1 MQKKFDNIF
10 HNFQICIHGLRPNSF
25 YQSGEYAFQFLFG
38 EKFQSFKNI
47 FDNNIDQL
55 KKQLDKEELHECDSK
70 TCLAVL
76 KKQFD
81 TFFDLKSSLSSSYQ
95 YQSELAR
102 QKEIFQEIADNRK
115 RCQKQTGKNRDGGK
129 QETMIQKSEYS
140 SPGDNSDAKRE
151 KQEKKENCSEKLS
164 LLIHQNSKRESIYT
178 SNAEIKRNDFCRE
191 KVKSLLN
198 ELHVYFDDFQNL
210 FQRDIK
216 EMEGAFEQND
226 VYLDEI
232 ENQNDLLKDQL
243 LKASLTEDIKNLV
256 ITSCVEIRNKD
267 LHDEIERIS
276 KESKDVSN
284 ESKTVDTACNDAFE
298 VKQELSKRIVELEK
312 DLSKSEVK
320 GIAFEIALQHKSRE
334 NNSLKTVQ
342 KENENFMA
350 SLQLENAHL
359 KQTYKDLFESV
370 QRSKVE
376 IKQCDEVKVKDDF
389 DEIETKNIELEYRVA
404 SLIKENEHL
413 KLTYKN
419 LFDSIK
425 KSWVLKKKQLDI
437 SELNMESGE
446 NVCDN
451 AKCEFLTKFVELE
464 KVLTQQTKDFNDVK
478 LELSNRTTKFEAYFE
493 KLEKTKVVLERQ
505 LARKVDDSKAEKD
518 QFLKEIN
525 HLRTQLENL
534 KGKSVQTKFDKHS
547 ILGKPPADKLLI
559 NSQISKSWFIPKVD
573 VQKSLSKPV
582 TTQSLPKNEKDQLLK
597 RIAYLESK
605 LASQDIRSCQKEYHE
620 LRTSYNA
627 LKVKFDSLNRQKWNI
642 NVSKSSKPKESVSE
656 KVHTGESS
664 KPFSRRVSQFTTYSL
679 QKDRKFSKK
688 SQSFETF
695 SPHKGFKT
703 RASNE
708 NNQSFETS
716 HSCFT
721 PVKQVWSPIKE
732 SQTFEASSSQKSF
745 KTSTFKGKNHVFVTP
760 HSRFTPVKQVWRP
773 KQSHSKSFKYS
784 KSEMLSMQNKNDFA
798 STINKKGRVSNE
810 TNFQDVSSNDI
821 NKWKSSS
828 STRFKTPFETPS
840 FKNQWNIKRNFKSPL
855 IPRELFSNETP
866 VSSPRWNSTSLHRLD
881 TTFNWFSKFGKPVST
896 VLKWVPKVV
905 V

>member
-1 MQKKFDNIF
+1 M
-10 HNFQICIHGLRPNSF
+10 
-25 YQSGEYAFQFLFG
+25 
-38 EKFQSFKNI
+38 
-47 FDNNIDQL
+47 
-55 KKQLDKEELHECDSK
+55 DSK
-70 TCLAVL
+70 DML
-76 KKQFD
+76 
-81 TFFDLKSSLSSSYQ
+81 
-95 YQSELAR
+95 
-102 QKEIFQEIADNRK
+102 
-115 RCQKQTGKNRDGGK
+115 
-129 QETMIQKSEYS
+129 
-140 SPGDNSDAKRE
+140 
-151 KQEKKENCSEKLS
+151 CSCS
-164 LLIHQNSKRESIYT
+164 G
-178 SNAEIKRNDFCRE
+178 
-191 KVKSLLN
+191 
-198 ELHVYFDDFQNL
+198 
-210 FQRDIK
+210 
-216 EMEGAFEQND
+216 MG
-226 VYLDEI
+226 
-232 ENQNDLLKDQL
+232 
-243 LKASLTEDIKNLV
+243 
-256 ITSCVEIRNKD
+256 VE
-267 LHDEIERIS
+267 
-276 KESKDVSN
+276 
-284 ESKTVDTACNDAFE
+284 
-298 VKQELSKRIVELEK
+298 IVELEK
-312 DLSKSEVK
+312 
-320 GIAFEIALQHKSRE
+320 ALAKR
-334 NNSLKTVQ
+334 T
-342 KENENFMA
+342 KEN
-350 SLQLENAHL
+350 S
-359 KQTYKDLFESV
+359 DLLM
-370 QRSKVE
+370 K
-376 IKQCDEVKVKDDF
+376 ID
-389 DEIETKNIELEYRVA
+389 NLEYAFVFELKRATAERMTTFEEEKRV
-404 SLIKENEHL
+404 
-413 KLTYKN
+413 
-419 LFDSIK
+419 
-425 KSWVLKKKQLDI
+425 
-437 SELNMESGE
+437 
-446 NVCDN
+446 
-451 AKCEFLTKFVELE
+451 FVSKITHLE
-464 KVLTQQTKDFNDVK
+464 KIIAQKTKDFDDVN
-478 LELSNRTTKFEAYFE
+478 LELSNRTAKFEAYFE

-505 LARKVDDSKAEKD
+505 LA
-518 QFLKEIN
+518 LN
-525 HLRTQLENL
+525 
-534 KGKSVQTKFDKHS
+534 
-547 ILGKPPADKLLI
+547 
-559 NSQISKSWFIPKVD
+559 

-642 NVSKSSKPKESVSE
+642 NISKSLKPKESVSE
-656 KVHTGESS
+656 KVHMGESS

>member
-1 MQKKFDNIF
+1 
-10 HNFQICIHGLRPNSF
+10 
-25 YQSGEYAFQFLFG
+25 
-38 EKFQSFKNI
+38 
-47 FDNNIDQL
+47 
-55 KKQLDKEELHECDSK
+55 
-70 TCLAVL
+70 
-76 KKQFD
+76 
-81 TFFDLKSSLSSSYQ
+81 
-95 YQSELAR
+95 
-102 QKEIFQEIADNRK
+102 
-115 RCQKQTGKNRDGGK
+115 
-129 QETMIQKSEYS
+129 
-140 SPGDNSDAKRE
+140 
-151 KQEKKENCSEKLS
+151 
-164 LLIHQNSKRESIYT
+164 
-178 SNAEIKRNDFCRE
+178 
-191 KVKSLLN
+191 
-198 ELHVYFDDFQNL
+198 
-210 FQRDIK
+210 
-216 EMEGAFEQND
+216 
-226 VYLDEI
+226 
-232 ENQNDLLKDQL
+232 
-243 LKASLTEDIKNLV
+243 
-256 ITSCVEIRNKD
+256 
-267 LHDEIERIS
+267 
-276 KESKDVSN
+276 
-284 ESKTVDTACNDAFE
+284 
-298 VKQELSKRIVELEK
+298 
-312 DLSKSEVK
+312 
-320 GIAFEIALQHKSRE
+320 
-334 NNSLKTVQ
+334 
-342 KENENFMA
+342 
-350 SLQLENAHL
+350 
-359 KQTYKDLFESV
+359 
-370 QRSKVE
+370 
-376 IKQCDEVKVKDDF
+376 
-389 DEIETKNIELEYRVA
+389 
-404 SLIKENEHL
+404 
-413 KLTYKN
+413 
-419 LFDSIK
+419 
-425 KSWVLKKKQLDI
+425 
-437 SELNMESGE
+437 MESGE
-446 NVCDN
+446 NVCNN
-451 AKCEFLTKFVELE
+451 AKCELLTKFVELE
-464 KVLTQQTKDFNDVK
+464 KVLTQQTKYFNDVK
-478 LELSNRTTKFEAYFE
+478 LELSNITAKFEVYFE

-559 NSQISKSWFIPKVD
+559 NSQISKSWFTPKVD

-773 KQSHSKSFKYS
+773 IKESQTFGASTFQKSFKTNT
-784 KSEMLSMQNKNDFA
+784 L
-798 STINKKGRVSNE
+798 KGNNQVFVTPHSRFTPV
-810 TNFQDVSSNDI
+810 NFQDVSSNDI

-840 FKNQWNIKRNFKSPL
+840 FKNQWNIKRNFKSSL

-866 VSSPRWNSTSLHRLD
+866 VSSPRWNSTSLH
-881 TTFNWFSKFGKPVST
+881 
-896 VLKWVPKVV
+896 
-905 V
+905 